1 MSLCYLKQQR
11 TVPKISQIR
20 VILRDKVRWADN
32 IKENMLLPIPQ
43 TLTRPWVQF
52 FSLQTYG
59 LCLGRNSKDNIGKR
73 VSTITFLSAFFINSS
88 FLFLGYS
95 NTSTIFFQGKHLF
108 SIIGTTLYAFTYVSQ
123 YVNIYDSY
131 DKYFAYSNQGTFFS
145 VRMKNL
151 AEGLLRDNKVYFPR
165 LRESL
170 KGKRIF

>member
-73 VSTITFLSAFFINSS
+73 VSTITFLSALSFLLLHCTHPHHGFRYCVCTGDSQISIFVCVRSRLLIAGNRNLTQIYFRIQGDSLSS
-88 FLFLGYS
+88 F
-95 NTSTIFFQGKHLF
+95 
-108 SIIGTTLYAFTYVSQ
+108 
-123 YVNIYDSY
+123 
-131 DKYFAYSNQGTFFS
+131 
-145 VRMKNL
+145 M
-151 AEGLLRDNKVYFPR
+151 
-165 LRESL
+165 
-170 KGKRIF
+170 